1 MMLVS
6 SYGPAASWAG
16 EFYQAERKLAQRRPS
31 LEPVGEHP
39 PAVRPDC
46 HMPPSSGHLGPG
58 SHTCSDALTRRTM
71 VCPKFLKSQRFQP
84 VSKEESS
91 ASRLP
96 RGLGECMSPTA
107 RAQPDE
113 PDRPGRPPLPMCNPG
128 LKLGRAGPKEVSYV
142 PPSDDGLSCGPSSG
156 ELATRSFRSG
166 RRSASLP
173 GYPRCSDAITF
184 PQTKLRHAASEAKP
198 LVAEVS
204 FTMDEFKC
212 VAIVD
217 KRRGSKKRGSIA
229 KVPR

>member
-39 PAVRPDC
+39 PAVLLHAPT
-46 HMPPSSGHLGPG
+46 HSQH
-58 SHTCSDALTRRTM
+58 RTM